1 MAGSGSHTLSVDQGF
16 YGKALAVIRSFF
28 FQKTVFHRMVSTF
41 LHHLLQYGLAVIK
54 NSLIFQ
60 IIEDKFQNK
69 CLGRFK
75 TTIQIH
81 GSNKG
86 FQRIGYDGVTF
97 PATHHFLASSKK
109 NKLRKAE
116 FSCAVGKALF
126 AYHAGTLFSKFSLLV
141 VAEFFVQKVT
151 ADQFQHC
158 VTQEFQTLVAAK
170 FSKMFLIGIG
180 AVCHCLFQ
188 QRFCGKLISDGL
200 FQFF

>member
-1 MAGSGSHTLSVDQGF
+1 
-16 YGKALAVIRSFF
+16 
-28 FQKTVFHRMVSTF
+28 MVSA
-41 LHHLLQYGLAVIK
+41 LLYHLLQYSLAVIK
-54 NSLIFQ
+54 NSLVFQ
-60 IIEDKFQNK
+60 IIEDKFQDK

-75 TTIQIH
+75 TAVQIH
-81 GSNKG
+81 GSNEG

-109 NKLRKAE
+109 NELRKAE
-116 FSCAVGKALF
+116 FSCTVGKALF